1 MDLYGIAFGVWFGV
15 GCYRLL
21 ELLQLDSESL
31 EEGFN
36 PADEYDVGPI
46 AYRFWTVISAFGWP
60 IFMPVVYFTR
70 NNDDDDEE

>member
-1 MDLYGIAFGVWFGV
+1 MELW
-15 GCYRLL
+15 LL
-21 ELLQLDSESL
+21 DAESL

-60 IFMPVVYFTR
+60 IFMPVVYFT
-70 NNDDDDEE
+70 NNDDDEE

>member
-1 MDLYGIAFGVWFGV
+1 MDLYGIVFGIWFGV
-15 GCYRLL
+15 GCYRLV
-21 ELLQLDSESL
+21 ELWLLDAESL

-60 IFMPVVYFTR
+60 IFMPVVYFT